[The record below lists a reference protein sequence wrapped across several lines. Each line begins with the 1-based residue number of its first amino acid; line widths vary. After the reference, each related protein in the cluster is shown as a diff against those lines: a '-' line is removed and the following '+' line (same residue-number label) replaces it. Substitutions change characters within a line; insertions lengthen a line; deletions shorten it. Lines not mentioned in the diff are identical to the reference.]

1 MSRSATTSSRAGP
14 LVVQPLKRRHC
25 AECRTG
31 PLRMLV
37 LEDGT
42 PRCLDCADLG
52 HLVFLP
58 RGDTAL
64 TRRSREESGLSA
76 VVVRFNRRK
85 GRYERQGV
93 LVEEAGLAR
102 AEQRCLADAEARRR
116 RRARDAR
123 RRVREDARFA
133 EAFAAE
139 IRRLFPGCPPERARD
154 IAGHASVRG
163 SGRVGRSA
171 AGRALS
177 EGAVTSAVAASVR
190 HLDTPY
196 DELLMSGVPR
206 HEARRRIG
214 AAVEGALRVW
224 RGGREGAE
232 GERGWGEGGGGRG
245 RGGSPPPIR
254 SLRPISEA
262 R

>member
-1 MSRSATTSSRAGP
+1 MARLATPPSGTGSRTGP
-14 LVVQPLKRRHC
+14 IVIQPLRRRHC
-25 AECRTG
+25 AECRGG
-31 PLRMLV
+31 PLSLLV
-37 LEDGT
+37 VEGGT

-64 TRRSREESGLSA
+64 TRRSREESTLAA

-102 AEQRCLADAEARRR
+102 AEARCLADAEARRR
-116 RRARDAR
+116 RRVRDAAR
-123 RRVREDARFA
+123 RAAEDVKFTD
-133 EAFAAE
+133 AFAAE
-139 IRRLFPGCPPERARD
+139 IGRLFPGCPRARA
-154 IAGHASVRG
+154 IAEHASVRG

-190 HLDTPY
+190 HVDTPY
-196 DELLMSGVPR
+196 DQLLMSGVAR
-206 HEARRRIG
+206 HEARRRI
-214 AAVEGALRVW
+214 APSVEAVLRQW
-224 RGGREGAE
+224 RED
-232 GERGWGEGGGGRG
+232 EGGVESAAG
-245 RGGSPPPIR
+245 
-254 SLRPISEA
+254 
-262 R
+262 

>member
-1 MSRSATTSSRAGP
+1 MEHLTTPPRHGGL
-14 LVVQPLKRRHC
+14 LVIQPLRRRHC
-25 AECRTG
+25 AECRGG
-31 PLRMLV
+31 PLSLLV

-64 TRRSREESGLSA
+64 TRRSREESVLSA

-102 AEQRCLADAEARRR
+102 AEGRCLADAEARRR
-116 RRARDAR
+116 RRLRDAR
-123 RRVREDARFA
+123 RRAAEDGRFT

-139 IRRLFPGCPPERARD
+139 IRRLFPGCPPERA
-154 IAGHASVRG
+154 AATAAHASVRG

-177 EGAVTSAVAASVR
+177 EGAVISAVVASVR
-190 HLDTPY
+190 HTDTPY
-196 DELLMSGVPR
+196 DQLLMSGVPR
-206 HEARRRIG
+206 HEARRRIA
-214 AAVEGALRVW
+214 AAVETVLRNW
-224 RGGREGAE
+224 REQAAE
-232 GERGWGEGGGGRG
+232 A
-245 RGGSPPPIR
+245 S
-254 SLRPISEA
+254 
-262 R
+262 